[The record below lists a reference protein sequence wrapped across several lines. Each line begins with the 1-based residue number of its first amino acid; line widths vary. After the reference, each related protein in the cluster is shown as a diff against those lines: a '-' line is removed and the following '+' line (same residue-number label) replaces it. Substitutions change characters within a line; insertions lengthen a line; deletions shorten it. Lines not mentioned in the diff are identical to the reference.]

1 MSFSATS
8 FHEVIIIG
16 AGPAGLFLAG
26 ALSDINPELKPLVLE
41 RASQGEIG
49 SSWNNVWDNFKLAMP
64 VSELTFPG
72 FSLEHFQPKHFMTKT
87 EIISTLKAYTAL
99 KKIHIL
105 FNQNVSQIH
114 QDKDYYRVEM
124 SGDQS
129 YCAKRVVLCTGPRSI
144 PKFPHYFAAIPSS
157 QILHSTHYKS
167 FESLGSPTRVLII
180 GSGLSA
186 RQIALDLKQSGC
198 PDVSLSSKLSEEAF
212 KQINMHLSPTHLPSD
227 ATLIT
232 EKIILKKAITALT
245 NGYFIYEDGKFE
257 PVHAYQRI
265 ICATG
270 YHFQL
275 PPMMGS
281 HTQGAFLFH
290 HQGETRLPGI
300 YIMGI
305 PSSGSTKRTV
315 TLTEAAMEAQALA
328 TKIVREMAKAA
339 QAKISCKL

>member
-1 MSFSATS
+1 
-8 FHEVIIIG
+8 
-16 AGPAGLFLAG
+16 
-26 ALSDINPELKPLVLE
+26 
-41 RASQGEIG
+41 
-49 SSWNNVWDNFKLAMP
+49 MP

-72 FSLEHFQPKHFMTKT
+72 FSLEHFHSEHFMTKT
-87 EIISTLKAYTAL
+87 EIISTLKAYTIF

-105 FNQNVSQIH
+105 FNQNVLQIH
-114 QDKDYYRVEM
+114 QDKDGYRVEM

-129 YCAKRVVLCTGPRSI
+129 YYAKRVVLCTGPRSI
-144 PKFPHYFAAIPSS
+144 PKFPHYFAAISSS
-157 QILHSTHYKS
+157 QILHSAHYKS
-167 FESLGSPTRVLII
+167 FESLGSPERVLVI

-212 KQINMHLSPTHLPSD
+212 KQVNAHLSTAHLPSET
-227 ATLIT
+227 TLMM
-232 EKIILKKAITALT
+232 EKIILKKEIIALEK
-245 NGYFIYEDGKFE
+245 GHFVYADGSCE
-257 PVHAYQRI
+257 PIHAYQRI

-275 PPMMGS
+275 PLIAGL

-300 YIMGI
+300 HIMGI

-315 TLTEAAMEAQALA
+315 TLTEAAIEAQALA
-328 TKIVREMAKAA
+328 AKIVVEIAKEA